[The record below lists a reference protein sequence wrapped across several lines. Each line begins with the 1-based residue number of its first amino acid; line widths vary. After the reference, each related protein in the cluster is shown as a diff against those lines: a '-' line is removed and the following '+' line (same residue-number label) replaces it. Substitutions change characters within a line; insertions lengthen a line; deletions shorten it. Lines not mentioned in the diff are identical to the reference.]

1 MTRGD
6 LVGLL
11 QQSRAHNVATRLTGL
26 LLHRDGTFVQLLE
39 GRRARVESLYDAIR
53 RDPRHHDVTTVAT
66 RDQLDRQFPDW
77 SMAFTDLD
85 DEPVDVVGWNDLLVR
100 PTADPA
106 HAEAGF
112 VRELLELFD
121 TRR

>member
-1 MTRGD
+1 
-6 LVGLL
+6 
-11 QQSRAHNVATRLTGL
+11 
-26 LLHRDGTFVQLLE
+26 
-39 GRRARVESLYDAIR
+39 
-53 RDPRHHDVTTVAT
+53 
-66 RDQLDRQFPDW
+66 
-77 SMAFTDLD
+77 MAFTDLD